1 VALQSGSNY
10 AWPMTLELF
19 SEQWARQW
27 CARLNESAAYRAAA
41 AEWKGAVALVMTAA
55 NGGEARAVYMDAEGG
70 LCHIAREASAE
81 DLAGAAYIFEAAP
94 AVWREVFGGRT
105 APAMALFSG
114 KLRLTRGNLAALM
127 PHAAAA
133 RELIATAAA
142 VPVRF
147 PGEN

>member
-1 VALQSGSNY
+1 VALQRGSNY

-27 CARLNESAAYRAAA
+27 GARLNESATYRAAA

-55 NGGEARAVYMDAEGG
+55 NGGEPRAVYMDAQGG
-70 LCHIAREASAE
+70 TCHIAREASEE

-147 PGEN
+147 PDEE

>member
-1 VALQSGSNY
+1 
-10 AWPMTLELF
+10 MTLELF

-41 AEWKGAVALVMTAA
+41 AEWKGAVALVMTAT
-55 NGGEARAVYMDAEGG
+55 NGGEPRGVYMDAEGG
-70 LCHIAREASAE
+70 ACHIAREASKE
-81 DLAGAAYIFEAAP
+81 DLARAAYVFEASP

-142 VPVRF
+142 VPAQF
-147 PGEN
+147 PDAD